1 MSEKKSA
8 TFRLSQ
14 DTLSRLSSLSDSNDC
29 SMADIIENAVS
40 VYSYHIRRDDFI
52 LCYGVLTYIDRRF
65 DLSLEDRKKIY
76 DVANLIS
83 RLFLAKDEV
92 ADKVPCVVVAN

>member
-1 MSEKKSA
+1 MSVKKSA

-40 VYSYHIRRDDFI
+40 VYSFHISRDDFI
-52 LCYGVLTYIDRRF
+52 MCYGVLCYIERRYE
-65 DLSLEDRKKIY
+65 LSLDDRKKIY

-83 RLFLAKDEV
+83 RLLD
-92 ADKVPCVVVAN
+92 